1 MRFYG
6 DVRVGVALTMPDAS
20 SSSSSSKMPKRRE
33 GGAAGE
39 ENSSMRV
46 VVKLRSSNQWP
57 KEVEKLVKTQSFDA
71 VNCFHSER
79 VEYLGLD
86 PTRVGV
92 GRIVPHRKRY
102 LVNKTM
108 ARVCLVHDLH

>member
-20 SSSSSSKMPKRRE
+20 SSSSSSSKMPKRREE

-46 VVKLRSSNQWP
+46 VVKLRSSNHWP

-92 GRIVPHRKRY
+92 VKVRK
-102 LVNKTM
+102 NSSTP
-108 ARVCLVHDLH
+108 